1 VKSHCWAQNYPFS
14 PIPSFDPRGP
24 TGHSTRADSRGPTV
38 SHLRASGLSLT
49 CGSRNAGSPLSLQQT
64 PQDPWLG
71 LPDFAPR
78 CAYKLGG
85 RLLSLGY
92 LVYASTPSLGSPPQG
107 RCCAVRSGG
116 AKRENRRCRQGK
128 IHDHVPLGASGKEQ
142 IASPGSA
149 GRIRGLVVVEKSRCH
164 WEWLAGDP
172 LHRCT
177 AGNLPPPIVPCKS
190 LAVSFALIYA

>member
-1 VKSHCWAQNYPFS
+1 VWVQKRRDLRCRCNKPREIHGWAS
-14 PIPSFDPRGP
+14 PIPRPGVPIS
-24 TGHSTRADSRGPTV
+24 S
-38 SHLRASGLSLT
+38 
-49 CGSRNAGSPLSLQQT
+49 
-64 PQDPWLG
+64 
-71 LPDFAPR
+71 
-78 CAYKLGG
+78 GG

-116 AKRENRRCRQGK
+116 AKRENRRRRQGE